1 MTDCVLQ
8 KWVSVYL
15 LFCTHAHEYIHK
27 HIQILIFNM
36 SNLVFHRHFM
46 LCDLIHVVTYYR
58 SIHRPPLS
66 CQSFHSG
73 STLGAQSEQSGLS
86 QSAAACGEPHCQ
98 NSCFLQMS
106 EERRKSSQYQAM
118 PTEAS
123 MLLHSDFQGMST
135 VTTKLNKIKQN
146 KGPSCSDITLMQ

>member
-86 QSAAACGEPHCQ
+86 QSSAVCGEPHCQ
-98 NSCFLQMS
+98 HSCFLQIS
-106 EERRKSSQYQAM
+106 KRRRKFSKLYITEPYNHKYACLSTQA
-118 PTEAS
+118 
-123 MLLHSDFQGMST
+123 FGN
-135 VTTKLNKIKQN
+135 VINNNKIKQD
-146 KGPSCSDITLMQ
+146 KTKQSLVFLTLL